1 MGGQAGLAVAIL
13 AEEQRGLEA
22 VHERGRG
29 QRVAFYAAIFTPR
42 LGGRGQHGPVNALQR
57 GGVEMGNV
65 ARLACDGVQVA
76 CGVGQ
81 PLVRGLGVV
90 AVVAAAHGFVLRL
103 SPKGIGLIGRARLW
117 KCGSIA
123 GAAANA
129 AASKI
134 VHGALQVL
142 AQVQTPRVEGQVVGA
157 GGGAFLEVDRVVERE
172 VAVGAFHLAGGVDVP
187 GPREVRLAG
196 QVHAGVSDLLPSDDL
211 TGGQGRVKLAHLVS
225 P

>member
-1 MGGQAGLAVAIL
+1 MRGQAGLAVAIL

-57 GGVEMGNV
+57 GGVQMGNV
-65 ARLACDGVQVA
+65 ARLARDGVQVA

-90 AVVAAAHGFVLRL
+90 AAIAAAHGVGQLGGDGAL
-103 SPKGIGLIGRARLW
+103 SRGVALPLM
-117 KCGSIA
+117 S
-123 GAAANA
+123 
-129 AASKI
+129 SKI
-134 VHGALQVL
+134 VHGALQIL

-172 VAVGAFHLAGGVDVP
+172 VAVGALHLAGGVDVP
-187 GPREVRLAG
+187 GPREVGLAG

-211 TGGQGRVKLAHLVS
+211 AGGQGRVKLAHQVG
-225 P
+225 PR